1 MQLDVVIFGGGI
13 AGLWALD
20 ELTDRGYRA
29 ALLEAGKLGQGQTT
43 APPSISL
50 FGQHVAEEA

>member
-43 APPSISL
+43 AAQEL
-50 FGQHVAEEA
+50 YMAG